1 MRLGGPTFQNN
12 PDPTDWIVELKQLG
26 YRAAYCPIDETAD
39 MQVVNAFERAA
50 YEAGIVIAEVGVW
63 NNPLSSDEVERRRAI
78 ERCQQKL
85 ALADAIGARCCVNI
99 SGSRGEL
106 WDGPHPDN
114 YTADTFDLIV
124 ETTRGIIDSVKP
136 TRTFFTLETMPWMIP
151 DSVESYLDLL
161 RAVDR
166 PAFAVHLDPVNL
178 INSPRLYAQ
187 NSVLLKDCFERLGP
201 YIKSCHA
208 KDITLGTELTVH
220 LAEVRA
226 GLGGLDYVT
235 FLRELNRLD
244 PDTPIMLEHLPT
256 AEAYLASAKH
266 LRSVAR
272 AENIR
277 L

>member
-124 ETTRGIIDSVKP
+124 ETTRGIIDAVKP

-208 KDITLGTELTVH
+208 KDITLGAELTVH

-256 AEAYLASAKH
+256 AEAYLASAEH
-266 LRSVAR
+266 LRSVAG